1 MNSTAQ
7 NKNQKNNKAPEA
19 AAETA
24 DNAHPFDKELSKKL
38 RNSMKKLVAINLL
51 LSQEKSG
58 NLTLNAEQKA
68 KTDGKAALA
77 NDIKELT
84 AYLELFR

>member
-19 AAETA
+19 AAEAA

-38 RNSMKKLVAINLL
+38 RNSTKKLVAINLL
-51 LSQEKSG
+51 L
-58 NLTLNAEQKA
+58 
-68 KTDGKAALA
+68 
-77 NDIKELT
+77 
-84 AYLELFR
+84 